1 VVQMAMIILLTL
13 IVFLIAYEN
22 LHIRLT
28 AGAYLL
34 GLIAA
39 FIGGALYLGLG
50 QMIAG
55 LQKNAETVNATTRLV
70 YFVFIMVGMFGE
82 VGVLGEQV
90 KKIVHWSP
98 YGTVKTI
105 VAAAVQPAS
114 WSPDT
119 TYALLVTIGYSIVF
133 AMLGI
138 KWFRWNT
145 K

>member
-1 VVQMAMIILLTL
+1 
-13 IVFLIAYEN
+13 
-22 LHIRLT
+22 
-28 AGAYLL
+28 
-34 GLIAA
+34 
-39 FIGGALYLGLG
+39 
-50 QMIAG
+50 MIAG

-82 VGVLGEQV
+82 LGLLGEQL

-105 VAAAVQPAS
+105 VAAAVQPAN
-114 WSPDT
+114 WSTDT
-119 TYALLVTIGYSIVF
+119 TYALLVTIAYSLVF
-133 AMLGI
+133 SMLGI